1 MDTAREV
8 NEAVRVASDPRHVMQ
23 RIVEQALMLVERAE
37 GAAVELLVEGE
48 LCYVCAA
55 GSLAEFVGLRLDPT
69 GSLSGLAMSTGLTER
84 CDDSEDDPRVDREA
98 CRRTRST
105 SMVCVPLRR
114 ASEPVGVLKISAPR
128 KQAFVDED
136 VATLSRLARFVT
148 TTITTARELSEAA
161 EELCASTGGLD
172 SALIDDH
179 AMSAFVAN
187 VIHPGVCDNVEIE
200 GRVRGALHGGQ
211 LEVVLQPVVDLRS
224 HSLVGAEALARFS
237 VEPIRPPDVWFAEAR
252 RVKLGLALQLEAIR
266 GAFQAAE
273 VLPPHAF
280 VAVNVDAEAL
290 NSEELAAMLEHASRP
305 VVLELTEHV
314 EVNDYPGLR
323 RVLARLRDS
332 GARLAIDDT
341 GAGYSSFAHIVQ
353 LAPEFIKLDIELVR
367 GIDLDPV
374 RRSLVTAVVAFAG
387 ETGAKVV
394 AEGIETDAELEVL
407 CRLPVD
413 HGQGYLLAR
422 PMPPA
427 QVLTWMATRPA
438 GVR

>member
-1 MDTAREV
+1 
-8 NEAVRVASDPRHVMQ
+8 MQ
-23 RIVEQALMLVERAE
+23 RIVEQALMLVGGAE
-37 GAAVELLVEGE
+37 GSTVELLVDGE
-48 LCYVCAA
+48 LCYACAA
-55 GSLAEFVGLRLDPT
+55 GSLAEFVGLRLDPA
-69 GSLSGLAMSTGLTER
+69 GSLSGLAMRTGLTQR
-84 CDDSEDDPRVDREA
+84 CDDSEEDPRVDREA

-114 ASEPVGVLKISAPR
+114 ASEPVGVLKVTAPGR
-128 KQAFVDED
+128 RAFIDQD

-172 SALIDDH
+172 SALVDDH

-187 VIHPGVCDNVEIE
+187 VIHPGVCDDVEIE
-200 GRVRGALHGGQ
+200 DRVRGVLDGGH
-211 LEVVLQPVVDLRS
+211 LEVVLQPVVDLQNQ
-224 HSLVGAEALARFS
+224 SLSGAEALARFR

-252 RVKLGLALQLEAIR
+252 RVKLGLELQLEAIR
-266 GAFQAAE
+266 RAFRAAA
-273 VLPPHAF
+273 VLPSHAF

-290 NSEELAAMLEHASRP
+290 SSEELAAMLKHVSRP

-323 RVLARLRDS
+323 RVLARLRDG

-341 GAGYSSFAHIVQ
+341 GAGYSSFAHIVK

-367 GIDLDPV
+367 GVDLDPV
-374 RRSLVTAVVAFAG
+374 RRSLVTAVVAFAA

-394 AEGIETDAELEVL
+394 AEGIETAAELEVL
-407 CRLPVD
+407 RRLPVD

-427 QVLTWMATRPA
+427 QVLTWMTTRQA